1 MRSKDIVLCGMMT
14 ALALVLSYLESLVP
28 FFFGIPGMKLGLANL
43 CFVFFLKSKRPGLGF
58 IVNISRILLVG
69 FLFGNTV
76 SLIYSIAGGVLAM
89 VLMIVFDHLDYFSI
103 MGISIIGGVFHNI
116 GQLIVSSVIV
126 SEIKLWYYAPVLLV
140 SGAITGLFIGYI
152 IIEVDK
158 RIGGRFI

>member
-1 MRSKDIVLCGMMT
+1 M
-14 ALALVLSYLESLVP
+14 
-28 FFFGIPGMKLGLANL
+28 
-43 CFVFFLKSKRPGLGF
+43 
-58 IVNISRILLVG
+58 
-69 FLFGNTV
+69 FGNTV
-76 SLIYSIAGGVLAM
+76 SFLYSIAGGVLAM
-89 VLMIVFDHLDYFSI
+89 VLMIVFDRLDFFSI